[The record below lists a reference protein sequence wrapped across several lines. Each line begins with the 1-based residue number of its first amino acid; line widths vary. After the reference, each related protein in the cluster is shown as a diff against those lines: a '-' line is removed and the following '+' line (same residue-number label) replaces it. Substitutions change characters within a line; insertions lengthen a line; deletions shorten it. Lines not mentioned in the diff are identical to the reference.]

1 MPCVIIAITAVVQ
14 HTLSTRLFSKAESS
28 AAAAAALCLLRVV
41 ARAASTLLCIW
52 LQGSAGALW
61 LPFVLFRVMHYGTTV
76 VELCGPKRTP
86 CVSTYCDLWFAAMVH
101 SVLHLC
107 GTRQA
112 VGKQASAWVA
122 AI

>member
-1 MPCVIIAITAVVQ
+1 MSCVIIAITAVVQ
-14 HTLSTRLFSKAESS
+14 HTLCSTRLFSKAESS
-28 AAAAAALCLLRVV
+28 AAAALCLLRVV
-41 ARAASTLLCIW
+41 ARATSTLLCIW

-101 SVLHLC
+101 SALPQC
-107 GTRQA
+107 GIRQG

-122 AI
+122 AT